1 MGGDGS
7 PPHGNG
13 GPLGRGSK
21 PLGGGGDP
29 PGRGGPLS
37 GGFLQGFPVGGT
49 NVPFGALWPGNLWN
63 PWYPPLAPTTPMA
76 PSSRKSL
83 PYPIY
88 YVGTNLD
95 AHVQV
100 FKKAIQANGEKQD
113 VNIMNLFCF
122 TLMDAILE

>member
-1 MGGDGS
+1 M
-7 PPHGNG
+7 
-13 GPLGRGSK
+13 
-21 PLGGGGDP
+21 
-29 PGRGGPLS
+29 
-37 GGFLQGFPVGGT
+37 
-49 NVPFGALWPGNLWN
+49 PFGAPWPSNPWN

-100 FKKAIQANGEKQD
+100 FRKAIQANGEKQD
-113 VNIMNLFCF
+113 VNIMNLLCF